1 MIALMMLVISATS
14 TWHGTEAF
22 CPFKCHCDDQKM
34 KVICTSE
41 ANLDI
46 IPITLNPGIKE
57 IHLREN
63 QIRYV
68 TLTYIFI
75 FGFKPI
81 FCICARTTKITL
93 DGILREKIPIMFTF
107 NTSTWRKSGLHSCRK
122 CHAGSL

>member
-81 FCICARTTKITL
+81 FCI
-93 DGILREKIPIMFTF
+93 DFEILF
-107 NTSTWRKSGLHSCRK
+107 
-122 CHAGSL
+122 

>member
-68 TLTYIFI
+68 IGYANKDLRLFSKVLETL
-75 FGFKPI
+75 GVQ
-81 FCICARTTKITL
+81 L
-93 DGILREKIPIMFTF
+93 
-107 NTSTWRKSGLHSCRK
+107 
-122 CHAGSL
+122 

>member
-68 TLTYIFI
+68 TLTYIRPFHLH
-75 FGFKPI
+75 
-81 FCICARTTKITL
+81 L
-93 DGILREKIPIMFTF
+93 DF
-107 NTSTWRKSGLHSCRK
+107 
-122 CHAGSL
+122 

>member
-68 TLTYIFI
+68 TLTYIFN

-81 FCICARTTKITL
+81 FCICVTYSKEDYL
-93 DGILREKIPIMFTF
+93 
-107 NTSTWRKSGLHSCRK
+107 GLFSCP
-122 CHAGSL
+122 